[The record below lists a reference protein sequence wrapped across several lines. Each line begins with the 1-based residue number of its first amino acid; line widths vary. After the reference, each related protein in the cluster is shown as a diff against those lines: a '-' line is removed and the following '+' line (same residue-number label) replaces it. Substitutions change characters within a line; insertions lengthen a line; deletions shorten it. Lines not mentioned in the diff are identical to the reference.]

1 MKERRKS
8 ECFLIILYYFTI
20 QPATEQCTVSLFP
33 CVTVDT
39 DKHGVVV
46 RKDRLVL
53 SDNVKQ
59 VNTTGLNGFTD
70 MHISW
75 GEGGKRERER
85 KMEGERERERER
97 GRERWRERER
107 EKERER
113 KMEGEREGEKERKG
127 RRKKGRREE
136 RERG

>member
-1 MKERRKS
+1 M
-8 ECFLIILYYFTI
+8 FPYILYYFTI

-46 RKDRLVL
+46 REDCLVL

-70 MHISW
+70 MHIS
-75 GEGGKRERER
+75 
-85 KMEGERERERER
+85 
-97 GRERWRERER
+97 
-107 EKERER
+107 
-113 KMEGEREGEKERKG
+113 
-127 RRKKGRREE
+127 
-136 RERG
+136 

>member
-20 QPATEQCTVSLFP
+20 QPATEQCTVGLFP

-39 DKHGVVV
+39 DKHGVIV
-46 RKDRLVL
+46 REDCLVL

-70 MHISW
+70 VHISW
-75 GEGGKRERER
+75 GER
-85 KMEGERERERER
+85 EGEGEKDGGRER
-97 GRERWRERER
+97 GR
-107 EKERER
+107 K
-113 KMEGEREGEKERKG
+113 REGEKEGGKKEKG
-127 RRKKGRREE
+127 KEGREE
-136 RERG
+136 EK

>member
-39 DKHGVVV
+39 DKHGVVI
-46 RKDRLVL
+46 REDCLVL

-75 GEGGKRERER
+75 GEGGR
-85 KMEGERERERER
+85 
-97 GRERWRERER
+97 
-107 EKERER
+107 
-113 KMEGEREGEKERKG
+113 EREGEKDG
-127 RRKKGRREE
+127 G
-136 RERG
+136 RERGRKREGEKEGGKKEKGKEGREEEG